1 MARDEQVRRPWP
13 VWVRIALIYLAVV
26 NGIIGIWAS
35 LAPRGFYDDFPGGG
49 RVWVAVDG
57 PFNQH
62 LVRDVGAWALGLT
75 VVFVAAAWLM
85 SRHLVTAAGAAA
97 LVSSL
102 PHAIYHS
109 RHADVIGAAG
119 DKLTSIGGLYLGA
132 AVGLAVL
139 LAGVRAGRHRRA
151 APAAAR

>member
-35 LAPRGFYDDFPGGG
+35 LAPRGFYDVFPGGG
-49 RVWVAVDG
+49 RVWGAGDG
-57 PFNQH
+57 PFHQH
-62 LVRDVGAWALGLT
+62 LLRDGGAWPLGLP

-85 SRHLVTAAGAAA
+85 SRHWVAAAGAAA

-102 PHAIYHS
+102 PHAISHS
-109 RHADVIGAAG
+109 RHSAVIATTG
-119 DKLTSIGGLYLGA
+119 DKITSIGGLYLGA
-132 AVGLAVL
+132 A
-139 LAGVRAGRHRRA
+139 
-151 APAAAR
+151 